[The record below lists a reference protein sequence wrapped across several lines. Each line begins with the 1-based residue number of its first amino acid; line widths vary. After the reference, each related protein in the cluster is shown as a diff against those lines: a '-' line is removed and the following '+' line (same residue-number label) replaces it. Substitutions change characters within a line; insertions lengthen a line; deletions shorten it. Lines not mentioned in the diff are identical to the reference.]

1 MAEPARATAKC
12 AFGKIAL
19 EVFAPYFRGEE
30 FVPQSQNPVVILSA
44 ARTPIGSFL
53 GSLSS
58 LTAPELGAAAI
69 GAALDR
75 AGVDRGAV
83 EAVIFG
89 NVLQAGIGQAPARQ
103 ASLGAGIP
111 NTVPCVTLHKVCGS
125 GMRAVMDAANGIIAG
140 EYDLAVAGGMESM
153 SNAPYLLPKART
165 GYRMGNGALVDSMVH
180 DGLWDPYKDIHM
192 GSCAEMCVEKYE
204 FSREALD
211 AFALESYRRAQAAN
225 NGGQFDAEIVPV
237 AVPQKKGDPKII
249 ARDEEPFAAPLD
261 KMPTLKPAF
270 QKNGAVTAAN
280 SSKINDGAAALV
292 VCSAE
297 KARALGRT
305 PIARIVGY
313 ASAAQAPE
321 WFTTTPIIA
330 MRKLWEKTGLGKDD
344 IDLYEINE
352 AFAAVTMAAIH
363 DLGLDPAKVNVRGGA
378 VALGHPIG
386 ASGARILTTLIHA
399 LRAGGKKRGMAS
411 ICIGGGEATAMI
423 VEV

>member
-1 MAEPARATAKC
+1 M
-12 AFGKIAL
+12 
-19 EVFAPYFRGEE
+19 
-30 FVPQSQNPVVILSA
+30 PQSQKPVVILSA

-58 LTAPELGAAAI
+58 LTAPELGATAI

-75 AGVDRGAV
+75 AGLDRGAV

-103 ASLGAGIP
+103 AALGAGIP
-111 NTVPCVTLHKVCGS
+111 NSVPCVTLHKVCGS
-125 GMRAVMDAANGIIAG
+125 GMRAVMDAANGIVAG

-192 GSCAEMCVEKYE
+192 GSCAEMCVEKYK

-211 AFALESYRRAQAAN
+211 AFALESYRRAQAAS
-225 NGGQFDAEIVPV
+225 NGGGFDAEIVPV
-237 AVPQKKGDPKII
+237 AVPQKKGDPKMV

-261 KMPTLKPAF
+261 KMPSLKPAF

-297 KARALGRT
+297 KARELGKT

-330 MRKLWEKTGLGKDD
+330 MRKLWEKTGLGRDD

-352 AFAAVTMAAIH
+352 AFAAVTTAAIH
-363 DLGLDPAKVNVRGGA
+363 DLGLDPSRVNVRGGA

-399 LRAGGKKRGMAS
+399 LRAEGKKRGMAS

-423 VEV
+423 VEVD